1 MNYSLKTTALTAAI
15 ACSLAFALPVY
26 ASDAAPDRAATTVIS
41 DSSITASVKS
51 ALLADK
57 RTQGFDIN
65 VDTKE
70 GMVTLRGGA
79 DSWSDRNAASAI
91 ALNVDGVNK
100 VDNQIKVA
108 ARGTEARQDANKA
121 TASGEVREAMDETG
135 DAIDDSWITAKV
147 KTQLLADDGV
157 KGSDINVDTKG
168 NVVHLT
174 GVVPTK
180 AARDTAIT
188 IALNTQG
195 VRDVNV
201 SKLLVR

>member
-147 KTQLLADDGV
+147 KTQLLADEGV

-168 NVVHLT
+168 NVVHLI

>member
-1 MNYSLKTTALTAAI
+1 M
-15 ACSLAFALPVY
+15 
-26 ASDAAPDRAATTVIS
+26 
-41 DSSITASVKS
+41 KS

-147 KTQLLADDGV
+147 KTQVLADEGV

-168 NVVHLT
+168 NVVHLI

-180 AARDTAIT
+180 AARDTSIT

-201 SKLLVR
+201 CKLMVR